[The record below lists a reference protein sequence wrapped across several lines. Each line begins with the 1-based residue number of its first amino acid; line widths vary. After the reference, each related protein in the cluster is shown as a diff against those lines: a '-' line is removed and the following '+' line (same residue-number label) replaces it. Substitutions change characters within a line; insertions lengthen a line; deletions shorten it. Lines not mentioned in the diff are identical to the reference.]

1 MVGRFQFS
9 PSVIILFIVFN
20 NSTYTASIVPQLAI
34 TETLLITAV
43 GPVED
48 GTKLRASLSILLF
61 YIDIVLTVDVEDGPS
76 FGASG

>member
-1 MVGRFQFS
+1 MVGRFQPR

-20 NSTYTASIVPQLAI
+20 NSAYTTSIVTQLAI

-43 GPVED
+43 GPVKD
-48 GTKLRASLSILLF
+48 GTKLRASLSMFPF